1 MMRYMVWATV
11 GAVIASMFGLSIG
24 LYQMGEAQVLVAGA
38 IGGALA
44 LIAAGKPVEP
54 SFTRGLS

>member
-1 MMRYMVWATV
+1 MLRYMVWAIL
-11 GAVIASMFGLSIG
+11 GAVLASVFGLSVE
-24 LYQMGEAQVLVAGA
+24 LYQAGDVQLWIAGA

-54 SFTRGLS
+54 SFARGVC